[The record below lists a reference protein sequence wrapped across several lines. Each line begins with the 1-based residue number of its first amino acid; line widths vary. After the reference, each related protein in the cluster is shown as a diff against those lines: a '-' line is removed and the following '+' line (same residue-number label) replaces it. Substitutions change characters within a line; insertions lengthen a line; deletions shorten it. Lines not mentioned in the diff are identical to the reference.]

1 MVRIVLVM
9 HEPLGQAF
17 AACAEHILGGKPLL
31 TVFDVA
37 SDDSVDER
45 TEQLFELLTAQDEHG
60 VAEDGILILCDI
72 FGATPFN
79 IANRALKKA
88 LERNI
93 VGHLITGTNLCMVL
107 KALTEQQEAPDAL
120 SEKVRL
126 GALKGIVNA
135 DCSQLS

>member
-9 HEPLGQAF
+9 HAPLGQAF
-17 AACAEHILGGKPLL
+17 AACAEHILGAKPLL

-37 SDDSVDER
+37 PDDPIEER
-45 TEQLFELLTAQDEHG
+45 VQQLSALL
-60 VAEDGILILCDI
+60 AEPDGKDGADDGILILCDI

-79 IANRALKKA
+79 IANRALKIA
-88 LERNI
+88 LESK
-93 VGHLITGTNLCMVL
+93 VAGHLITGTNLCMVL
-107 KALTEQQEAPDAL
+107 KALTEQQEAPDEL

-135 DCSQLS
+135 DCRQLS